1 MTSREEPA
9 RLQDVTEPQLRTFTL
24 ALDPASEPICG
35 RLEDE
40 HAFGRD
46 FVGWL
51 GLAIALEVLLSA
63 TPEDDGPAPEA
74 ADR

>member
-1 MTSREEPA
+1 MTWRGGPATLRTVAEP
-9 RLQDVTEPQLRTFTL
+9 RPRTFTL
-24 ALDPASEPICG
+24 VVDPDSEPIRG

-51 GLAIALEVLLSA
+51 GLASALEVLLSA
-63 TPEDDGPAPEA
+63 PDGDGPAPA
-74 ADR
+74 AVDR